1 MTLGRK
7 RNEPSLAYTGG
18 IDSSSDSPGTL
29 KAMSCTCDT
38 PELQRLSMAAV
49 CTIGSDPAFS
59 TQSNHIVCVLHVV
72 CILNRPERERPVRR
86 SGFAIHRRPRRDD
99 KYR

>member
-1 MTLGRK
+1 MSLSRI
-7 RNEPSLAYTGG
+7 RNEPSLAYTCG

-29 KAMSCTCDT
+29 KAMSCRCEA

-59 TQSNHIVCVLHVV
+59 TQSNHIVFVLHVV
-72 CILNRPERERPVRR
+72 CILNRPELLK
-86 SGFAIHRRPRRDD
+86 GL
-99 KYR
+99 